1 MLPTAEA
8 LCQSKKPPAIAG
20 RWHGALRLSP
30 ILICRDSWQ
39 PGSLSSCCDSLIH
52 FVAMSISRKFAHD
65 DIVRVMETGETGII
79 KSFHQDENG
88 FVYGVQLGRG
98 AATETGV
105 PEDELEL
112 VKIANDDETGFAVR
126 YIS

>member
-1 MLPTAEA
+1 MHRAA
-8 LCQSKKPPAIAG
+8 KG
-20 RWHGALRLSP
+20 
-30 ILICRDSWQ
+30 SWVKEC
-39 PGSLSSCCDSLIH
+39 LNSLIH

-65 DIVRVMETGETGII
+65 DIVKVIKTSETGII
-79 KSFHQDENG
+79 KSFHPDENG

-98 AATETGV
+98 SATETGV
-105 PEDELEL
+105 PEDGLEL

>member
-1 MLPTAEA
+1 
-8 LCQSKKPPAIAG
+8 
-20 RWHGALRLSP
+20 
-30 ILICRDSWQ
+30 
-39 PGSLSSCCDSLIH
+39 
-52 FVAMSISRKFAHD
+52 VVMSISRKFAHD
-65 DIVRVMETGETGII
+65 DIVKVIETGETGII

>member
-1 MLPTAEA
+1 
-8 LCQSKKPPAIAG
+8 
-20 RWHGALRLSP
+20 
-30 ILICRDSWQ
+30 
-39 PGSLSSCCDSLIH
+39 
-52 FVAMSISRKFAHD
+52 MSISRKFAHD
-65 DIVRVMETGETGII
+65 DIVKVIETGGII

>member
-1 MLPTAEA
+1 
-8 LCQSKKPPAIAG
+8 
-20 RWHGALRLSP
+20 
-30 ILICRDSWQ
+30 
-39 PGSLSSCCDSLIH
+39 
-52 FVAMSISRKFAHD
+52 MSISRKFAHD
-65 DIVRVMETGETGII
+65 DIVKVIETGETGII

-88 FVYGVQLGRG
+88 FVYGVLLGRD

>member
-1 MLPTAEA
+1 
-8 LCQSKKPPAIAG
+8 
-20 RWHGALRLSP
+20 
-30 ILICRDSWQ
+30 
-39 PGSLSSCCDSLIH
+39 
-52 FVAMSISRKFAHD
+52 MSISRKFAHD
-65 DIVRVMETGETGII
+65 DIVKVIETGII

-112 VKIANDDETGFAVR
+112 VKIANDVETGFAVR

>member
-1 MLPTAEA
+1 MLRAA
-8 LCQSKKPPAIAG
+8 KG
-20 RWHGALRLSP
+20 
-30 ILICRDSWQ
+30 SWVREC
-39 PGSLSSCCDSLIH
+39 LDSLIH
-52 FVAMSISRKFAHD
+52 FVTMSISRKFAHD
-65 DIVRVMETGETGII
+65 DIVKVIETGETGII

-98 AATETGV
+98 PATETPV
-105 PEDELEL
+105 PEDGLEL

>member
-1 MLPTAEA
+1 LFQHLVSCHLPHTDCLLMTE
-8 LCQSKKPPAIAG
+8 SF
-20 RWHGALRLSP
+20 
-30 ILICRDSWQ
+30 
-39 PGSLSSCCDSLIH
+39 SSCCDSLIH
-52 FVAMSISRKFAHD
+52 VVAMCTSRKFAHD
-65 DIVRVMETGETGII
+65 DIVKVIKTRETGIV

-88 FVYGVQLGRG
+88 SVYGVQLGRG
-98 AATETGV
+98 PATETAV